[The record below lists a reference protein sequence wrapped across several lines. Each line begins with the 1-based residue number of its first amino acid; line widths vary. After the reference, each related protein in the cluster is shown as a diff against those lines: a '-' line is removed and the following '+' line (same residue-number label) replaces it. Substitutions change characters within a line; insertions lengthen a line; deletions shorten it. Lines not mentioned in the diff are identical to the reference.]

1 MKFQLVVFFLILAKE
16 KNEKKLLGFSFVYL
30 MDADETTIKDGDHV
44 LCLYKCEDSYRLKD
58 ANVYLTLPSKLS
70 QVPVSESQIT
80 LSQGFV
86 RSIKE
91 NITVKTKLCS
101 TKLTQ
106 NGKNYF
112 WLMLI
117 FGTFLI

>member
-1 MKFQLVVFFLILAKE
+1 MNSILEMFNIENVLILAKE

-70 QVPVSESQIT
+70 QVPASESQIT

-86 RSIKE
+86 RSIRE

-106 NGKNYF
+106 NGENYF
-112 WLMLI
+112 VKEW
-117 FGTFLI
+117 

>member
-1 MKFQLVVFFLILAKE
+1 
-16 KNEKKLLGFSFVYL
+16 

-44 LCLYKCEDSYRLKD
+44 LCLYKCEDVYRLKD
-58 ANVYLTLPSKLS
+58 SNVYLPLASKLCQIPLS
-70 QVPVSESQIT
+70 DNSQIT

-91 NITVKTKLCS
+91 NVTVKTRLCS

-106 NGKNYF
+106 NGKDLKHTNHC
-112 WLMLI
+112 I
-117 FGTFLI
+117 K

>member
-1 MKFQLVVFFLILAKE
+1 
-16 KNEKKLLGFSFVYL
+16 

-58 ANVYLTLPSKLS
+58 ANVYLSLPSKLS
-70 QVPVSESQIT
+70 QVPASESQIT

-86 RSIKE
+86 RSIRE

-106 NGKNYF
+106 NGEKHSFELYRREI
-112 WLMLI
+112 LSEKSR
-117 FGTFLI
+117 TEYD

>member
-1 MKFQLVVFFLILAKE
+1 ME
-16 KNEKKLLGFSFVYL
+16 
-30 MDADETTIKDGDHV
+30 ADETTIKDGDHI

-58 ANVYLTLPSKLS
+58 ANVYLPLPSKLS
-70 QVPVSESQIT
+70 QIPSSDNQIT

-91 NITVKTKLCS
+91 NVTVKTRLCS

-106 NGKNYF
+106 NGNPNFKYIETKQRNYVKNISKWYAIKINIP
-112 WLMLI
+112 LYILKY
-117 FGTFLI
+117 